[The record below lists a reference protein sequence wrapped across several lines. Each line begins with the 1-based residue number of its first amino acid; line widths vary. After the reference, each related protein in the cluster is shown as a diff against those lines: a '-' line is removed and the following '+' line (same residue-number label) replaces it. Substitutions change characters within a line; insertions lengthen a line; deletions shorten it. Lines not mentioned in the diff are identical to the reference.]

1 MTGQVQVAIS
11 ADGTEIVGRVRGQG
25 PPVVLVHG
33 GWGDGEVAYEALVPH
48 LADRFTC
55 YTPSTRGRGLSGD
68 NPDHSVQ
75 RLVQDVIAFIDTIG
89 EPVHLVGWS
98 GIEPPLG
105 AAARSRA
112 VSAVA
117 LFEGYVPPVA
127 EEGDLANLGETIERT
142 AAAAADG
149 RLADAARAFAPYVLN
164 GAELAAMDGDFFA
177 RWGRSVPAMLQYF
190 RQNQATDGSRSYDPE
205 QLAKISAPVVA
216 LWSRET
222 TKSTWVSK
230 SAVYLAEHVAEGH
243 VRELAGCGHFAPVA
257 APELLAKELTSFF
270 ESVG

>member
-1 MTGQVQVAIS
+1 MTGRVQVAIS

-68 NPDHSVQ
+68 NSDHSVH

-89 EPVHLVGWS
+89 EPVYLMGWS

-105 AAARSRA
+105 TAAQSSA

-127 EEGDLANLGETIERT
+127 EADDLASLGATIERT
-142 AAAAADG
+142 GAAAADG
-149 RLADAARAFAPYVLN
+149 RLADAARAFAPFVMTD
-164 GAELAAMDGDFFA
+164 AELAPLDGD
-177 RWGRSVPAMLQYF
+177 
-190 RQNQATDGSRSYDPE
+190 
-205 QLAKISAPVVA
+205 
-216 LWSRET
+216 
-222 TKSTWVSK
+222 
-230 SAVYLAEHVAEGH
+230 
-243 VRELAGCGHFAPVA
+243 
-257 APELLAKELTSFF
+257 
-270 ESVG
+270 